1 MRASLLDSLDDFERW
16 GKDKDKDCAYVFPR
30 GYRHER
36 WSYRRVAG
44 VAYQFARELEAR
56 NIAKGDAVL
65 LWSPN
70 CAEWVAAFLGC
81 ALCGVIAVPVD
92 DAASPD
98 FAQRISA
105 QVRTRLVLCPRERAP
120 LFEKAESI
128 ATIDPVDLAA
138 AVAEHPADRFRPA
151 QIQPSDSLE
160 IVFTSGTTAEPKG
173 VVLTHANVVG
183 NLAPIEIEIKKY
195 LKYERLAHPIR
206 FLNLLPL
213 SHVFGQ
219 FLGIFLPP
227 LLGATV
233 VFENTFNPTEVM
245 ATIRRERV
253 SVLVAVPRM
262 IESLKQKIERDADV
276 DSAGSYGGRAE
287 PALSG
292 AEGPRQDG
300 AEPRHHTSNFAA
312 RYAAAERQHFLRR
325 WWTFR
330 DLRRQF
336 GWKFWAMIS
345 GGAALDRAT
354 EEFWHRLGY
363 AVVQGYGLTETTSLI
378 SLNHPFHTSRGSIG
392 KVLPGRE
399 IKLAEDGEI
408 LVRGSGVA
416 SGYWNGRELQPV
428 ASEADEGWY
437 RTGDLGALDAQ
448 GNLFFKGR
456 KKEVIVTPAGMNIYP
471 EDLEAA
477 LRSQKEVQD
486 CVVVG
491 LERGGNAEPCAVLIL
506 RDRTPDASA
515 VSPSVVPNEVPSIV
529 PSDAPSAVAQAIVER
544 ANKMLAEYQR
554 MRTWFVWP
562 EEDFPRSSTQ
572 KPRRNV
578 IRDAVEAALR
588 GQAPARAASPLSEL
602 LTRITGRNVQST
614 HNLTPDANLE
624 SGLGLSSLERV
635 ELLSAL
641 EDRYQIDLSETK
653 FANAAT
659 VGDLEKLLQS
669 ERAVG
674 RKLRDPGFHSPAFH
688 YPRWALRWPTTWLR
702 LASHYLLARPAVLLL
717 GWPRVT
723 GRENLRGVRGPL
735 LVISN
740 HVADVDVGFIQFAL
754 PARIRHKLATATRG
768 EALEILRAPGPSATS
783 DRRALDRRAL
793 DRRAMDRPWLR
804 RIYDRLQ
811 WTLGVA
817 LLNLFPLPR
826 QSGFRKSFAYAGE
839 AVDRGYSVLVFPEGK
854 HTEDGKLCPFR
865 TGVGLLANNLRI
877 PILPMRIDGLFEI
890 KHAGKR
896 YAAPGK
902 IQVRI
907 GKPMQFPPETNP
919 EEIARALQ
927 KAVEDLAG

>member
-1 MRASLLDSLDDFERW
+1 VRASVLDSLDDFERW
-16 GKDKDKDCAYVFPR
+16 GKDKDKDDDCAYVFPR

-36 WSYRRVAG
+36 WSYGRVAA
-44 VAYQFARELEAR
+44 VAYQFARLLEAR
-56 NIAKGDAVL
+56 QIGKGDAVL

-98 FAQRISA
+98 FAHRISA
-105 QVRTRLVLCPRERAP
+105 QVKTRLVVCPRERAVA
-120 LFEKAESI
+120 FEPIE
-128 ATIDPVDLAA
+128 TIDPVDLAA
-138 AVAEHPADRFRPA
+138 AVAAYPSERFRPVS
-151 QIQPSDSLE
+151 IQPSDPLE

-173 VVLTHANVVG
+173 VVLTHGNVVS
-183 NLAPIEIEIKKY
+183 NLAPIEIEIGKY
-195 LKYERLAHPIR
+195 LKYERLVHPIR

-227 LLGATV
+227 LLGGTV

-245 ATIRRERV
+245 ATIHRERV

-262 IESLKQKIERDADV
+262 IESLKQKIERDLGK
-276 DSAGSYGGRAE
+276 DSG
-287 PALSG
+287 
-292 AEGPRQDG
+292 EG
-300 AEPRHHTSNFAA
+300 FAA
-312 RYAAAERQHFLRR
+312 RYAAAEKQHFLRR

-330 DLRRQF
+330 DARRQF

-345 GGAALDRAT
+345 GGAALDRET
-354 EEFWHRLGY
+354 EEFFHRLGY
-363 AVVQGYGLTETTSLI
+363 AVIQGYGLTETTSLI

-399 IKLAEDGEI
+399 IKLADDGEI

-416 SGYWNGRELQPV
+416 SGYWNGQKLQPV
-428 ASEADEGWY
+428 TSENDAGWY

-477 LRSQKEVQD
+477 LRAQKEVRD

-506 RDRTPDASA
+506 RGRMAGSDVIGEGTDGDAK
-515 VSPSVVPNEVPSIV
+515 V
-529 PSDAPSAVAQAIVER
+529 IVER
-544 ANKMLAEYQR
+544 ANKTLAEFQR
-554 MRTWFVWP
+554 MRRWYIWP

-578 IRDAVEAALR
+578 IRDAVEASLR
-588 GQAPARAASPLSEL
+588 GQPPAEAASPLAEL
-602 LTRITGRNVQST
+602 LTRITGRNVQ
-614 HNLTPDANLE
+614 NLASDANLE
-624 SGLGLSSLERV
+624 TGLGLSSLDRV

-641 EDRYQIDLSETK
+641 EDRYQIDLSETR
-653 FANAAT
+653 FANVAT

-669 ERAVG
+669 GRSIAISQSFVAGTPSERPTTSDSETNH
-674 RKLRDPGFHSPAFH
+674 RRLSQPFH
-688 YPRWALRWPTTWLR
+688 YPRWTLRWPTTWLR
-702 LASHYLLARPAVLLL
+702 LAAHYLLARPAVFVL

-723 GRENLRGVRGPL
+723 GLENLRGMRGPL
-735 LVISN
+735 LVVSN
-740 HVADVDVGFIQFAL
+740 HISDIDVGFIQTAL
-754 PARIRHKLATATRG
+754 PARFRHKLATATGG
-768 EALEILRAPGPSATS
+768 EALELLRSPVAGGG
-783 DRRALDRRAL
+783 
-793 DRRAMDRPWLR
+793 WFH
-804 RIYDRLQ
+804 RIFVQNYDRVR

-839 AVDRGYSVLVFPEGK
+839 AVDGGYSVLVFPEGR
-854 HTEDGKLCPFR
+854 HTEDGEPLPFR
-865 TGVGLLANNLRI
+865 SGIGLLANNLRI
-877 PILPMRIDGLFEI
+877 PVLPMRIDGLFEI
-890 KHAGKR
+890 KQTGKKF
-896 YAAPGK
+896 AAPGK
-902 IQVRI
+902 IHILI
-907 GKPMQFPPETNP
+907 GKPLQFAPETEP
-919 EEIARALQ
+919 AEIAKTLQRAVAEL
-927 KAVEDLAG
+927 

>member
-16 GKDKDKDCAYVFPR
+16 GGDCAYVFPR
-30 GYRHER
+30 GYRRER
-36 WSYRRVAG
+36 WSYQRVAG

-92 DAASPD
+92 DGASPD
-98 FAQRISA
+98 FARRISA

-120 LFEKAESI
+120 VFEKVEGI
-128 ATIDPVDLAA
+128 VTIDPADLAA
-138 AVAEHPADRFRPA
+138 AVAERRAERFRPA
-151 QIQPSDSLE
+151 QIQPSDPLE

-173 VVLTHANVVG
+173 VVLTHANVLG
-183 NLAPIEIEIKKY
+183 NLAPLETEIGKY
-195 LKYERLAHPIR
+195 LKYERLVHPIR

-227 LLGATV
+227 LLGGTV

-262 IESLKQKIERDADV
+262 IESLKQKIERDLE
-276 DSAGSYGGRAE
+276 DSADDGGGRE
-287 PALSG
+287 
-292 AEGPRQDG
+292 
-300 AEPRHHTSNFAA
+300 NFAA
-312 RYAAAERQHFLRR
+312 RYAAARSQHFLRR

-330 DLRRQF
+330 DLRRRF

-345 GGAALDRAT
+345 GGAALDRDT

-363 AVVQGYGLTETTSLI
+363 AVIQGYGLTETTSLI

-416 SGYWNGRELQPV
+416 SAYWNGRELQPV
-428 ASEADEGWY
+428 AGEEGWY
-437 RTGDLGALDAQ
+437 RTGDLGALDEQ

-477 LRSQKEVQD
+477 LRQQKEVRD

-506 RDRTPDASA
+506 RDRH
-515 VSPSVVPNEVPSIV
+515 
-529 PSDAPSAVAQAIVER
+529 AQAVDGKAIDVKTIMAR
-544 ANKMLAEYQR
+544 ANETLAEYQR

-562 EEDFPRSSTQ
+562 DEDFPRSSTQ

-578 IRDAVEAALR
+578 IRDAVEAGLR
-588 GQAPARAASPLSEL
+588 GQALATAASPLSEL
-602 LTRITGRNVQST
+602 LTRITGRAAP
-614 HNLTPDANLE
+614 NLMLDATLE

-641 EDRYQIDLSETK
+641 EDRYQVDLSETK
-653 FANAAT
+653 FAAAAT
-659 VGDLEKLLQS
+659 VGDLEKLLQGTHGDRR
-669 ERAVG
+669 E
-674 RKLRDPGFHSPAFH
+674 FHYPAFH

-702 LASHYLLARPAVLLL
+702 LASHYLLARPAVFLL
-717 GWPRVT
+717 GWPRVI

-740 HVADVDVGFIQFAL
+740 HVADVDVGFIQTVL
-754 PARIRHKLATATRG
+754 PARIRHKLATATGG
-768 EALEILRAPGPSATS
+768 EALERLRSPGP
-783 DRRALDRRAL
+783 DRARFGARFGRIG
-793 DRRAMDRPWLR
+793 
-804 RIYDRLQ
+804 RIYGRLQ

-865 TGVGLLANNLRI
+865 TGVGLLANNLHI
-877 PILPMRIDGLFEI
+877 PVLPMRIDGLFEI
-890 KHAGKR
+890 KNAGKKF
-896 YAAPGK
+896 AAPGK

-907 GKPMQFPPETNP
+907 GKPVQFAPETDP

-927 KAVEDLAG
+927 KAVGNL